1 MARIFAGGAPVAG
14 RFMEL
19 QMFRRPLVALTVVAA
34 FVALAVLG
42 VQAQQPGTIQFVV
55 GAVDKNGEPLKDL
68 KAEEIIF
75 NEKAGKGTVTKFEP
89 FALPVKI
96 TIAVDNGNAS
106 GDALP
111 HYRAGLK
118 GFVEA
123 FPEDVEMSLYTT
135 SPQPRPVVRPTTDRA
150 AILRGVN
157 GFAPESEAPRFT
169 DALVEWSQ
177 RLEKESK
184 DTKIKPYVPVM
195 LAVSTTS
202 AESTSYQPPEIQK
215 WMNNL
220 VQRRARLFV
229 SVNSTRS
236 GDARATADMNTA
248 RQVIIAVPYTKALN
262 GRYEAIAI
270 FNRLQTLLPEYGKEL
285 ADYHKRLTT
294 QYLVTVQRASSAGP
308 VEGVAI
314 EIAREGVTG
323 SVSLDGYFPR

>member
-1 MARIFAGGAPVAG
+1 
-14 RFMEL
+14 
-19 QMFRRPLVALTVVAA
+19 MFRSFLVALTVA
-34 FVALAVLG
+34 VALVGGAALV
-42 VQAQQPGTIQFVV
+42 VQAQQPTSIDFIV
-55 GAVDKNGEPLKDL
+55 GAVDKSGEPIKDL

-75 NEKAGKGTVTKFEP
+75 NEKAGKGKVTKFEP
-89 FALPVKI
+89 FALPVKV
-96 TIAVDNGNAS
+96 TIAVDNGNQS
-106 GDALP
+106 SEALP
-111 HYRAGLK
+111 HYRIGLK
-118 GFVEA
+118 AFVEA

-135 SPQPRPVVRPTTDRA
+135 SPQPRAVVRPTTDRA

-169 DALVEWSQ
+169 DSLVEWSQ

-184 DTKIKPYVPVM
+184 DSKMTPYIPVM

-202 AESTSYQPPEIQK
+202 AESSSYQPPEVQR

-248 RQVIIAVPYTKALN
+248 RQVIIAVPYTKVLN

-270 FNRLQTLLPEYGKEL
+270 FNRLQTLLPEYGKEI
-285 ADYHKRLTT
+285 ADYHKRLTS
-294 QYLVTVQRASSAGP
+294 QYKVTVQRASSTGP
-308 VEGVAI
+308 LEGVAI
-314 EIAREGVTG
+314 EIAREGITG

>member
-1 MARIFAGGAPVAG
+1 
-14 RFMEL
+14 
-19 QMFRRPLVALTVVAA
+19 MFRRYLVALTVAVSL
-34 FVALAVLG
+34 VGSAVLV
-42 VQAQQPGTIQFVV
+42 VQAQQPATIQFVV
-55 GAVDKNGEPLKDL
+55 GAVDKNGEPIKDL
-68 KAEEIIF
+68 KPEEVIF
-75 NEKAGKGTVTKFEP
+75 NEKAGKGTVAKFEP
-89 FALPVKI
+89 FALPVKV
-96 TIAVDNGNAS
+96 TIAVDNGNQS
-106 GDALP
+106 SEALP
-111 HYRAGLK
+111 HYRIGLK

-123 FPEDVEMSLYTT
+123 FPEGVEMSIYTT
-135 SPQPRPVVRPTTDRA
+135 SPQPRAVVRPTTDRE

-184 DTKIKPYVPVM
+184 DSKIKPYIPVM

-202 AESTSYQPPEIQK
+202 AESSSYQPPEVQK

-270 FNRLQTLLPEYGKEL
+270 FNRLQTLLPEYGKEI
-285 ADYHKRLTT
+285 ADYHKRLTN
-294 QYLVTVQRASSAGP
+294 QYLVTVQRASNTGP
-308 VEGVAI
+308 IEGVTV
-314 EIAREGVTG
+314 ELAREGVTG
-323 SVSLDGYFPR
+323 AVSLDGYFPR